1 MNFFSI
7 FKRNTIY
14 FFKKKILID
23 KDKFKKAVT
32 LDDLFLYYKTDK
44 SKKTHGFSKFYEKH
58 LKKFKTKKL
67 NFLEIGSATGGSAA
81 AFIHYFNKSNVFCLD
96 VDLTSVK
103 YKSNKISFFGLDS
116 SNSGML
122 AKFLKTI
129 KEKFSVENF
138 DIIIDDGSHILSDQL
153 FSLNYF
159 YKYLK
164 KDGYYVIED
173 YKFPNYFKRCND
185 VSDNTIDILIKKL
198 KNNKS
203 IKSQILEKETIKKLY
218 NAKINSY
225 KGRSKVS
232 DIVFFQKK

>member
-1 MNFFSI
+1 
-7 FKRNTIY
+7 
-14 FFKKKILID
+14 
-23 KDKFKKAVT
+23 
-32 LDDLFLYYKTDK
+32 
-44 SKKTHGFSKFYEKH
+44 
-58 LKKFKTKKL
+58 
-67 NFLEIGSATGGSAA
+67 
-81 AFIHYFNKSNVFCLD
+81 
-96 VDLTSVK
+96 
-103 YKSNKISFFGLDS
+103 
-116 SNSGML
+116 ML

-153 FSLNYF
+153 FSINYF

-185 VSDNTIDILIKKL
+185 VKDNTIDILIKKL